1 MFSSKKKTATGDAP
15 KPKSKTEQ
23 LHEQALS
30 WETSRV
36 KEVEKSERRAW
47 MIAGTA
53 TFVAALM
60 GVGTALMLPL
70 KENTPYLIRVDNA
83 TGIPDIITALDTTDV
98 AFDEVMDTYWL
109 AQFVKARETYDW
121 YTIQKDYDTVGLL
134 ASPGVGAEYATLFEG
149 KDDIQKIYGRQ
160 FRVTVDV
167 VSVVPN
173 GRGVGTVRFTKTVKR
188 TDDVNSAGDV
198 TRWVATIGYE
208 YRNPS
213 RLRASSRLVNPFG
226 FQVRSYR
233 VDPEMGVG
241 Q

>member
-1 MFSSKKKTATGDAP
+1 M
-15 KPKSKTEQ
+15 
-23 LHEQALS
+23 
-30 WETSRV
+30 
-36 KEVEKSERRAW
+36 
-47 MIAGTA
+47 
-53 TFVAALM
+53 
-60 GVGTALMLPL
+60 
-70 KENTPYLIRVDNA
+70 
-83 TGIPDIITALDTTDV
+83 
-98 AFDEVMDTYWL
+98 
-109 AQFVKARETYDW
+109 
-121 YTIQKDYDTVGLL
+121 VGLL
-134 ASPGVGAEYATLFEG
+134 ASPEVGAEYAALFEG

-173 GRGVGTVRFTKTVKR
+173 GRGIGTVRFTKTIKR
-188 TDDVNSAGDV
+188 TDDVNSAGEV